1 MIFDVAGALDRVRID
16 RAALEFMK
24 QPAMR
29 HAEDDFLDAE
39 IAAALDDLL
48 QRRNQRFRAVQ
59 TEALGA
65 GEFEIAE
72 FLKTLGLDQLRQDR
86 APALTGETDFLVRTL
101 DALLN
106 PGLLRGIANM
116 HEFDAERLAVGAFA
130 DRKDFTQRGVFQT
143 QHMIEE
149 DLAVEI
155 ALREAVGTRIEFF
168 AVARRLDPERIK
180 SCVEMAAHP
189 VGPDQHQRT
198 HRIARR
204 LMDIGR

>member
-1 MIFDVAGALDRVRID
+1 MIFDVAGAFDRVRID

-24 QPAMR
+24 QRAMR
-29 HAEDDFLDAE
+29 LADDDFLDAE

-59 TEALGA
+59 TKALGA

-72 FLKTLGLDQLRQDR
+72 FLKTFGLDQLRQDR
-86 APALTGETDFLVRTL
+86 APALAGETDFLVRTL

-106 PGLLRGIANM
+106 PGLLGAVGNV
-116 HEFDAERLAVGAFA
+116 HELDAERLAVSAFA
-130 DRKDFTQRGVFQT
+130 ERDDFPQGRVFQA

-168 AVARRLDPERIK
+168 AVARRFDPERIEFGVEIDRK
-180 SCVEMAAHP
+180 S
-189 VGPDQHQRT
+189 T
-198 HRIARR
+198 R
-204 LMDIGR
+204 LNS

>member
-1 MIFDVAGALDRVRID
+1 MDLVVVELTVRRRAEMIFDVAGAFDSVRID

-24 QPAMR
+24 QRAMWLAHHLGQHVQASAMR
-29 HAEDDFLDAE
+29 DAADDFLYAG
-39 IAAALDDLL
+39 ISAGLDDLL

-72 FLKTLGLDQLRQDR
+72 FLKTFGLDQLRQDR
-86 APALTGETDFLVRTL
+86 APALTGETDFLVRAL

-106 PGLLRGIANM
+106 PGFLRGVANV

-130 DRKDFTQRGVFQT
+130 DHKDFTQRSVFQA

-149 DLAVEI
+149 DLAVEV
-155 ALREAVGTRIEFF
+155 ALGEAVGTRIEFF
-168 AVARRLDPERIK
+168 AVARR
-180 SCVEMAAHP
+180 
-189 VGPDQHQRT
+189 
-198 HRIARR
+198 
-204 LMDIGR
+204 